1 MSRRLIREEEVDLL
15 LLIFLIMEKECS
27 IRQRDQMVE
36 LEKAETLNVYDYTLA
51 KNVAEKLEEKYPGWL
66 WAVHVMD
73 GIVGVKSM
81 RLSGNWGFILHADK
95 IDNDYKA
102 VVDAGGEILER
113 YRQKRGKFNQ
123 TSYEDLDMD
132 SKGRLNGDLH

>member
-1 MSRRLIREEEVDLL
+1 MSRRLIQKEEVDLL
-15 LLIFLIMEKECS
+15 LLMFLIMEKEYS

-36 LEKAETLNVYDYTLA
+36 LEKAETFNVQDFALA

-73 GIVGVKSM
+73 GVVGVKSM
-81 RLSGNWGFILHADK
+81 RLSGNWGFVLHADK
-95 IDNDYKA
+95 IDNDYK
-102 VVDAGGEILER
+102 VVVNAGGEILER

-123 TSYEDLDMD
+123 TTYGDLEMD